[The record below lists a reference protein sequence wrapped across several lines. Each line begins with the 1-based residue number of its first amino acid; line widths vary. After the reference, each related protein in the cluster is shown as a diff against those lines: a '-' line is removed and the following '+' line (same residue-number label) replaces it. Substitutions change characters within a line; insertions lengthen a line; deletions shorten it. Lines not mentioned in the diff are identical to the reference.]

1 MKKSYEKIILAV
13 CALAGLGLA
22 YVGYSKSSSVD
33 TEFDFMAKQAGKND
47 TAVEGAEKLTATLGT
62 VTQPVLL
69 EQATLGDNKRPV
81 DNFVGVSL
89 FAKKPAAGEKTAKPV
104 DPVLDAPI
112 HPPIPNIWWLENK
125 IDPGFGDSPDRD
137 EDKDGYSNREEFDAK
152 TNPTD
157 AKSFPA
163 LIQKLQF
170 AKYESVGYFLWFSS
184 ALGPNQYQFKIVELP
199 PAFEAAPPVEQEQF
213 LGSSGLKYNRTAD
226 FIGSGANIFTEG
238 YGKDRFKLKSVS
250 EKEVTNEATKLTT
263 KNDFAVIE
271 DLAPNK
277 KEEFEI
283 PRNPKSKE
291 RPGTVRYDRTAT
303 LVLNAVG
310 EEGKEFK
317 VQENTTFSLPSSKGD
332 KAYLLKKVTSAAIT
346 VEYKDAEGKIQTIEI
361 KKN

>member
-13 CALAGLGLA
+13 CALAAVALV
-22 YVGYSKSSSVD
+22 YFGYSKSTAIETD
-33 TEFDFMAKQAGKND
+33 LEFIAKDGGKND
-47 TAVEGAEKLTATLGT
+47 VIVEGAEKLSETLAT
-62 VTQPVLL
+62 VAAPILL
-69 EQATLGDNKRPV
+69 EQPKTPEDRPI

-112 HPPIPNIWWLENK
+112 HPPIPNLWWLENR
-125 IDPGFGDSPDRD
+125 IDPGFGDSPQRD
-137 EDKDGYSNREEFDAK
+137 EDEDGFSNLEEFESK
-152 TNPTD
+152 TSPAD

-163 LIQKLQF
+163 LINKLQY

-184 ALGPNQYQFKIVELP
+184 ALGPEEYQFKIVELP
-199 PAFEAAPPVEQEQF
+199 PAFESAKPTEQEAY

-226 FIGSGANIFTEG
+226 YIGANTNIFPDG
-238 YGKDRFKLKSVS
+238 FGKDRFKLKSVT
-250 EKEVTNEATKLTT
+250 EKEVTNASTNLTS
-263 KNDFAVIE
+263 KNDFAIIE

-283 PRNPKSKE
+283 PKMPNSKE
-291 RPGTVRYDRTAT
+291 RPKTVRYDRTAV
-303 LVLNAVG
+303 LILNAAG

-317 VQENTTFSLPSSKGD
+317 VKENTPFSLPPGKGD
-332 KAYLLKKVTSAAIT
+332 NAYLLKKVSADT
-346 VEYKDAEGKIQTIEI
+346 VLIEYKDPSGQTQTLEI

>member
-13 CALAGLGLA
+13 CAVAGLGLA
-22 YVGYSKSSSVD
+22 YVGYAKSGSVE
-33 TEFDFMAKQAGKND
+33 TEFDFSAKQAGKND
-47 TAVEGAEKLTATLGT
+47 VAVDGAEKLTATLGT
-62 VTQPVLL
+62 VSKPVLL
-69 EQATLGDNKRPV
+69 EQATLGDSMRPV
-81 DNFVGVSL
+81 DNFVGVTL
-89 FAKKPAAGEKTAKPV
+89 FAKKPTGGEKTAKPV
-104 DPVLDAPI
+104 DPVLDSPI
-112 HPPIPNIWWLENK
+112 HPPIPNLWWLENK

-137 EDKDGYSNREEFDAK
+137 EDKDGFSNRDEFDAK

-157 AKSFPA
+157 AKSFPG

-170 AKYESVGYFLWFSS
+170 AKYESAGYFLWFSS
-184 ALGPNQYQFKIVELP
+184 ALGPNQYQFKIVPLP
-199 PAFEAAPPVEQEQF
+199 AAFEAATDVEKERF
-213 LGSSGLKYNRTAD
+213 LGGSGLKYNRTEN
-226 FIGSGANIFTEG
+226 FIGSGENIFIDG
-238 YGKDRFKLKSVS
+238 FGKDRFKLKSVS

-263 KNDFAVIE
+263 KNEFAIIE

-303 LVLNAVG
+303 LVLNAIG

-317 VQENTTFSLPSSKGD
+317 VQENTTFSLPSSKAD
-332 KAYLLKKVTSAAIT
+332 KAYLLKKVTSESIT
-346 VEYKDAEGKIQTIEI
+346 VEYKDAEGKPQTIEI